1 MFLYQKENTISMRV
15 LFIHADFIEF
25 EAKQKAMK
33 NAEKIEKKRER
44 YEEVLVAFISVEKGD
59 TQIIEKAKSEI
70 EDVAQKVNATRLVL
84 YPYAHLSSNLAS
96 SDEAME
102 VLKSL
107 ESLLGE
113 KYEVHRAPFGWY
125 KSFVISCKGHPL
137 SELSKEIRVAE
148 KEEVS
153 EALKAEKRTTYWYI
167 MTLDGKMH
175 PVEEFDYTQY
185 PNLRKFMEYEIS
197 GTRAVKQI
205 PPHVE
210 LMQKLEIADYEPGSD
225 SGNMRY
231 YPKGK
236 LIKALI
242 EDYVEQKVLDY
253 GAMEVETP
261 IMYDFEHPS
270 LKSYLNR
277 FPARQYIV
285 MSGKDKYFLRFAA
298 CFGQF
303 LLMHDATFSYKH
315 LPLKVYELAK
325 YAFRR
330 EQKGELVGLRRLRAF
345 TMPDMHTFAA
355 DIHQAMDEFKNQY
368 KMAIEV
374 LKDFGLELGDYEVA
388 IRFTRDFY
396 EENRE
401 FVESLVKIVNRPVL
415 IQMWDERFFYFV
427 LKFEFNFVD
436 AMNKAAALSTVQID
450 VENAQ
455 RYEITYYDE
464 EGEKKY
470 PHILHCSPSGA
481 VERVI
486 YAMLEK
492 AYLDSKK
499 GKKPM
504 LPVWLSPVQVRVI
517 PVSDS
522 FTGCSIDFMSQL
534 KSTGIRVD
542 VDDREMSVS
551 KKIREAEM
559 EWIPYIVVI
568 GEKEMKSGKI
578 TVRIRGNG
586 VKEMEKDALKNEI
599 LEKIRG
605 KPFRKLPLPEMLSMR
620 PKFR

>member
-1 MFLYQKENTISMRV
+1 MRV

-33 NAEKIEKKRER
+33 SAEEIEKKRER

-59 TQIIEKAKSEI
+59 TQIIEKAKNEI
-70 EDVAQKVNATRLVL
+70 EDVAEKVNATRLVL

-107 ESLLGE
+107 ESLLGK

-137 SELSKEIRVAE
+137 SELSKEIRVTE

-175 PVEEFDYTQY
+175 PVEEFDYTRY

-242 EDYVEQKVLDY
+242 EDYVEQRVLDY

-303 LLMHDATFSYKH
+303 LLMHDATVSYRH
-315 LPLKVYELAK
+315 LPIKVYELAK

-355 DIHQAMDEFKNQY
+355 DMKQAMDEFKKQY
-368 KMAIEV
+368 EMAIEV

-455 RYEITYYDE
+455 RYGITYYDE
-464 EGEKKY
+464 EGEKKHPY
-470 PHILHCSPSGA
+470 ILHCSPSGA

-486 YAMLEK
+486 YSMLEK
-492 AYLDSKK
+492 AYLDSKR

-504 LPVWLSPVQVRVI
+504 LPVWLSPVQVRII

-522 FTGCSIDFMSQL
+522 FLGCSLDFMSQL
-534 KSTGIRVD
+534 KSAGIRVD

-586 VKEMEKDALKNEI
+586 VKEMERDALKNEI
-599 LEKIRG
+599 LEKIKG
-605 KPFRKLPLPEMLSMR
+605 KPLRKWPLPEMLSMR

>member
-1 MFLYQKENTISMRV
+1 MRI

-33 NAEKIEKKRER
+33 NAEEIEKKKER
-44 YEEVLVAFISVEKGD
+44 FKECLVAFISVEKGD
-59 TQIIEKAKSEI
+59 KSIIEKAKEEI
-70 EDVAQKVNATRLVL
+70 VDVAKKVNADKIIL
-84 YPYAHLSSNLAS
+84 YPYAHLSSNLAEPN
-96 SDEAME
+96 EAME

-107 ESLLGE
+107 ESMLSN
-113 KYEVHRAPFGWY
+113 YEVHRAPFGWY

-137 SELSKEIRVAE
+137 SELSKEIKGVE
-148 KEEVS
+148 KEEES
-153 EALKAEKRTTYWYI
+153 EALKAEKKTTYWYI
-167 MTLDGKMH
+167 MTPDGELHEIKD
-175 PVEEFDYTQY
+175 FDFSAY
-185 PNLRKFMEYEIS
+185 PNLKKFADYEIS
-197 GTRAVKQI
+197 GSRAVKQI

-231 YPKGK
+231 YPRGK
-236 LIKALI
+236 LIKSLI
-242 EDYVEQKVLDY
+242 EDYVESRVLDY

-261 IMYDFEHPS
+261 VMYDYEHPS

-285 MSGKDKYFLRFAA
+285 LSGKNKYFLRFAA

-303 LLMHDATFSYKH
+303 LIMHDATLSYRNMPVKI
-315 LPLKVYELAK
+315 YELAK
-325 YAFRR
+325 YSFRR
-330 EQKGELVGLRRLRAF
+330 EQKGELAGLRRLRAF
-345 TMPDMHTFAA
+345 TMPDMHTFTSDMDQAKEA
-355 DIHQAMDEFKNQY
+355 FKEQYSLAIDI
-368 KMAIEV
+368 

-396 EENRE
+396 EENKD
-401 FVESLVKIVNRPVL
+401 FIKSLVEIVKRPVL
-415 IQMWDERFFYFV
+415 IQMWDKRFFYFV

-450 VENAQ
+450 VENAE
-455 RYEITYYDE
+455 RYGITYYDE
-464 EGEKKY
+464 NGEKKY
-470 PHILHCSPSGA
+470 PLILHCSPSGA

-492 AYLDSKK
+492 AYMLSKK
-499 GKKPM
+499 GEKPM
-504 LPVWLSPVQVRVI
+504 LPLWLSPTQVRVI
-517 PVSDS
+517 PVNDS
-522 FTGCSIDFMSQL
+522 YLDFSIDFMNEL
-534 KSTGIRVD
+534 KKDGIRVD

-568 GEKEMKSGKI
+568 GEKEIKSGNL
-578 TVRIRGNG
+578 TVRIRGEG
-586 VKEMEKDALKNEI
+586 IKEMERDALKKEI
-599 LEKIRG
+599 LKKIEG
-605 KPFRKLPLPEMLSMR
+605 KPKRKLPLPELLSLR